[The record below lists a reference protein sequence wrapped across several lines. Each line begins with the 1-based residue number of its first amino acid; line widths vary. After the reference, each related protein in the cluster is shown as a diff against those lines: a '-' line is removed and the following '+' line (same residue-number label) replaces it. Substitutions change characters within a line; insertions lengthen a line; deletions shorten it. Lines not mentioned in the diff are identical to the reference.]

1 MGKEDTQFKK
11 GNTIGSETRFQKGNT
26 ISKKYKREYAEKLIS
41 FFKYSEDFPTI
52 EGFAVENDISIRS
65 VKAWALDEEKYPG
78 FALAYEMAMGMQK
91 TRLMQEG
98 LKYNYNASLVKF
110 LLINN
115 HDMTDKSSNDTKIT
129 FNLEYTSPEI
139 DEESN

>member
-1 MGKEDTQFKK
+1 MYENRFKK
-11 GNTIGSETRFQKGNT
+11 GNTIGSETRFKKGNT
-26 ISKKYKREYAEKLIS
+26 FSKKYKPEFADKIID
-41 FFKYSEDFPTI
+41 FFKRSEDFPTI
-52 EGFAVENDISIRS
+52 EGFAVENGISISS
-65 VKAWALDEEKYPG
+65 VKTWAVDEEKHPR
-78 FALAYEMAMGMQK
+78 FVLAYEIAMGIQK

-98 LKYNYNASLVKF
+98 LKDNYNASLVKF

-129 FNLEYTSPEI
+129 FNVDYTSPEI